1 MLFSIIVPVYNVEK
15 YIEKCLSSLKRQIKF
30 DEYEVIVVND
40 GSKDGSEE
48 IVRHFCDTYDNFKLI
63 NQKNGG
69 LSDARN
75 TGVKNSKG
83 DYIIFLDG
91 DDFFSENALEKLSQE
106 IKQHNF
112 PDIIYTY
119 YTNVVGNQNK
129 VKHNF
134 YSQVDK
140 LYDSKEFMK
149 YELKRR
155 WLPIA
160 ACFGVYKRTLLI
172 DNDLM
177 FCKGILHEDERWS
190 PIVLLKSQTVYTS
203 DASFYHYVR
212 HENSITTQKDRTQ
225 NGIDIIYTAVYLQKV
240 AIDIED
246 KELRKLFLN
255 LIAMLYLKGTT
266 IGNLYRKGYKKY
278 IDRKFPIKNACT
290 KKDIIKS
297 LLFLISPVSYKKV
310 ESIVT
315 EKIV

>member
-1 MLFSIIVPVYNVEK
+1 MIFSIIVPVYNVEK
-15 YIEKCLSSLKRQIKF
+15 YIEKCLSSLIGQIKF

-48 IVRHFCDTYDNFKLI
+48 IVRHFCETYDNFMLI

-75 TGVKNSKG
+75 TGIKNAKG
-83 DYIIFLDG
+83 DYVIFLDG

-119 YTNVVGNQNK
+119 YTNVVENQKK

-160 ACFGVYKRTLLI
+160 ACFG
-172 DNDLM
+172 
-177 FCKGILHEDERWS
+177 G
-190 PIVLLKSQTVYTS
+190 
-203 DASFYHYVR
+203 HY
-212 HENSITTQKDRTQ
+212 
-225 NGIDIIYTAVYLQKV
+225 
-240 AIDIED
+240 
-246 KELRKLFLN
+246 
-255 LIAMLYLKGTT
+255 
-266 IGNLYRKGYKKY
+266 
-278 IDRKFPIKNACT
+278 
-290 KKDIIKS
+290 
-297 LLFLISPVSYKKV
+297 
-310 ESIVT
+310 
-315 EKIV
+315 